1 MERKKGSMKVAEPP
15 LDSSVSGIMPRVAA
29 VVRRLCQTRNPA
41 TAATAKP
48 PTPERT
54 PMSATRPVDKPWRV
68 LPPAADSGP
77 TVGPNGCESALVV
90 FGRTPGARGSP
101 ADNEAEGD
109 VELGGPLVDEGAA
122 QSDSTGDVEKLDGRI
137 TLLSVTDDCG
147 INIDAELRAPL
158 PGGDIVTAGI
168 VADNGGVA
176 LLLPF
181 AIVTTKPAKLVR
193 DCTPDDGSQRLVTV
207 RMCGVVGSMSL
218 NEKKGAV
225 VILD

>member
-1 MERKKGSMKVAEPP
+1 
-15 LDSSVSGIMPRVAA
+15 
-29 VVRRLCQTRNPA
+29 
-41 TAATAKP
+41 
-48 PTPERT
+48 
-54 PMSATRPVDKPWRV
+54 MSATRPVDKPWRV

-90 FGRTPGARGSP
+90 FGRTPGGRGSP

-137 TLLSVTDDCG
+137 TLLSATDDGG
-147 INIDAELRAPL
+147 ISIDVELEAPL
-158 PGGDIVTAGI
+158 PELDDTVTAGI
-168 VADNGGVA
+168 VADNGTVA

-207 RMCGVVGSMSL
+207 RTCGVVGSMSL